1 MAKHFGAVVFT
12 TVGNEDKANFCL
24 GLGADHVINY
34 RTHDFV
40 EEIKRTTGAD
50 GIDIVL
56 DMVGGPY
63 IEKNISLLRLEGR
76 LIQIAFLQGNTVSN
90 FNFLPIMIRRLTVTG
105 STLRPRTV
113 QEKASIAQALRENIW
128 PLLETGQIMVVV
140 YKIFNLSEAA
150 EAHRTIESGQHTGKI
165 VLRVSQ

>member
-1 MAKHFGAVVFT
+1 MAKHFGAIVFT
-12 TVGNEDKANFCL
+12 TVGNEEKANFCR
-24 GLGADHVINY
+24 GLGADHIINY

-40 EEIKRTTGAD
+40 AEIKRITESG
-50 GIDIVL
+50 GIDMVL

-90 FNFLPIMIRRLTVTG
+90 FDFLPIMIRRLTVTG

-113 QEKASIAQALRENIW
+113 EEKASIAQALRENIW
-128 PLLETGQIMVVV
+128 PLLETGQIKVVV
-140 YKIFNLSEAA
+140 NKIFNLSEAT
-150 EAHRTIESGQHTGKI
+150 EAHRTIESGQHAGKI
-165 VLRVSQ
+165 VLRVGQ